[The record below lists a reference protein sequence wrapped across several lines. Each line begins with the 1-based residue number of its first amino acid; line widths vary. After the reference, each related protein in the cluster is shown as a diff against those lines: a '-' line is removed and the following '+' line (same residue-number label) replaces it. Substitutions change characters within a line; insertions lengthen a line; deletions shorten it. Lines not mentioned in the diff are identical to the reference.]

1 MTHGLIV
8 TLAAL
13 GVLGL
18 VLAAVLLL
26 IGLLWL
32 LGLRLPLRT
41 LRLQILGYEL
51 WLAFLVAAVATGG
64 SLFFSEVAHF
74 VPCELCWFQ
83 RICMY
88 PLSITTLL
96 MALADDHRAARYLL
110 PLPLV
115 GAGISTYHLLVENGA
130 VKQTQACLISAP
142 GGCATKWINEFG
154 FVTIPTL
161 ALIAFALV
169 FAALLFSVFE
179 PGESGTEGAEDMG
192 VATLVGDAQREAE
205 QAATPRSQD
214 RAAASPDERPSTYG
228 VAARPSDRHGSCRA
242 RRDQSHAWHRLQ
254 RRIVHGRCACAWLA
268 RKCAARR
275 R

>member
-8 TLAAL
+8 ALAAL
-13 GVLGL
+13 GVVGL
-18 VLAAVLLL
+18 VLAGLLFL
-26 IGLLWL
+26 TGLLWL
-32 LGLRLPLRT
+32 SGRRLPLRT
-41 LRLQILGYEL
+41 LRRWIWGYEL

-115 GAGISTYHLLVENGA
+115 GAGVSTYHLLVENGV
-130 VKQTQACLISAP
+130 VKQAQACLLSAP

-161 ALIAFALV
+161 ALTAFVLV

-179 PGESGTEGAEDMG
+179 PGPTKAE
-192 VATLVGDAQREAE
+192 TKAE
-205 QAATPRSQD
+205 T
-214 RAAASPDERPSTYG
+214 
-228 VAARPSDRHGSCRA
+228 
-242 RRDQSHAWHRLQ
+242 
-254 RRIVHGRCACAWLA
+254 
-268 RKCAARR
+268 
-275 R
+275 

>member
-13 GVLGL
+13 GVLGQAL
-18 VLAAVLLL
+18 AVLLL
-26 IGLLWL
+26 LVGLLWL
-32 LGLRLPLRT
+32 LGFRVPLHALRRS
-41 LRLQILGYEL
+41 IWGYEL
-51 WLAFLVAAVATGG
+51 WLAFLVSAVATGG

-115 GAGISTYHLLVENGA
+115 GAGVSTYHLLVENGV
-130 VKQTQACLISAP
+130 VKQTQACLLSAP

-161 ALIAFALV
+161 ALTAFALV
-169 FAALLFSVFE
+169 FASLTFSMFE
-179 PGESGTEGAEDMG
+179 PRSDDSGSVG
-192 VATLVGDAQREAE
+192 VATVIGDA
-205 QAATPRSQD
+205 
-214 RAAASPDERPSTYG
+214 
-228 VAARPSDRHGSCRA
+228 
-242 RRDQSHAWHRLQ
+242 
-254 RRIVHGRCACAWLA
+254 
-268 RKCAARR
+268 
-275 R
+275 